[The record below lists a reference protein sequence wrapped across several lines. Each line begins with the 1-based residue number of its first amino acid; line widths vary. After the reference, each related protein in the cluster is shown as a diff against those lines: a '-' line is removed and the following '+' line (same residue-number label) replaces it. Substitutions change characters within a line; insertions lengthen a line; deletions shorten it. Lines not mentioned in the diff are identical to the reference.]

1 MRVKA
6 GMSDYRVTLLAE
18 QAGSSRLTAAWTERR
33 LEGRECALILSSRT
47 RISNEGGAARRET
60 RQPSAEWGEAFIK
73 TGHVVDN
80 SSNEPGKW
88 IPPTL
93 YLYGK

>member
-1 MRVKA
+1 MR
-6 GMSDYRVTLLAE
+6 
-18 QAGSSRLTAAWTERR
+18 
-33 LEGRECALILSSRT
+33 EGG
-47 RISNEGGAARRET
+47 GGAARRET
-60 RQPSAEWGEAFIK
+60 RQPSAEWGEA
-73 TGHVVDN
+73 GHVGDN